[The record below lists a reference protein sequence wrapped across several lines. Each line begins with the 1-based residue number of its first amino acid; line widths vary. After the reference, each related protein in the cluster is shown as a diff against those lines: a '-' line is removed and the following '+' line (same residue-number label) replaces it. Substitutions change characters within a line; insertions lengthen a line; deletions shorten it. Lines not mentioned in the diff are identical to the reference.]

1 MKRSVV
7 KVDFPARASSEI
19 ENFNTIEEYLKS
31 QGLNSEDYTYLP
43 STSPEEDTIYII
55 PKPKDKPI
63 KVVFE
68 GEPLKLNEE
77 DGTIEMTLGQYMR
90 LIELFREGAKEID
103 DLLGYNDE

>member
-7 KVDFPARASSEI
+7 KVDFLALASSEI
-19 ENFNTIEEYLKS
+19 ESFDTIEEYLKS
-31 QGLNSEDYTYLP
+31 QGLNSEDYAYLP
-43 STSPEEDTIYII
+43 ITSPEGDTIYII

-63 KVVFE
+63 KIVFE
-68 GEPLKLNEE
+68 GEPLKFNEE

>member
-1 MKRSVV
+1 M
-7 KVDFPARASSEI
+7 DFLARESSEI
-19 ENFNTIEEYLKS
+19 ESFDTIEEYLKS

-43 STSPEEDTIYII
+43 ITSPEGDTIYII
-55 PKPKDKPI
+55 PKPKDKLI

-68 GEPLKLNEE
+68 GEPLKFNEE

-103 DLLGYNDE
+103 DLLGYNNESKK